1 MAGRFASLFNN
12 KNSEEK
18 TEQMVQQ
25 TIEAIETTTAPEVV
39 DVQKT
44 ITETA
49 KKGISFLNNVM
60 GVADKELSKSTFAD
74 SNPQE
79 TSTINSNFVNPNNN
93 EEFEY
98 ESVDVINLTNI
109 CQSFKTDNGEF
120 KLFDNF
126 NLDIKDFKGVGQ
138 FVSIMGASGC
148 GKSQLLKIISG
159 LNKPTSGSVKIYG
172 KEQTDKDFIQ
182 MVFQQYSSYPWMTVL
197 ENVALPL
204 KMRGVPKKERE
215 EQARNMLKIVGLEGQ
230 ENKWA
235 QYPIL
240 SGGQL
245 QRVSLARNLVFSPQI
260 LLLDEATGALDIK
273 SKRDMQDTLLDVFYN
288 SKLDPTIISVTHSIE
303 EAVYLSN
310 RVYILTANPCTIHSV
325 IDIDFGS
332 QYARRTSEVRQ
343 TAKFAEYVKKIE
355 TIMNEINK

>member
-1 MAGRFASLFNN
+1 MAGKFASLFS
-12 KNSEEK
+12 KSDTEK
-18 TEQMVQQ
+18 KVQSTVEIIEQ
-25 TIEAIETTTAPEVV
+25 TTTPEIV
-39 DVQKT
+39 DIQKT
-44 ITETA
+44 ISKTA
-49 KKGISFLNNVM
+49 KESMELLNYAKDAAMKAISTPIKTENV
-60 GVADKELSKSTFAD
+60 KID
-74 SNPQE
+74 SN
-79 TSTINSNFVNPNNN
+79 TNG
-93 EEFEY
+93 EFEY
-98 ESVDVINLTNI
+98 EDVDVINLTNI

-126 NLDIKDFKGVGQ
+126 SLDIKDFKGVGQ

-172 KEQTDKDFIQ
+172 KEHTEKDSIP
-182 MVFQQYSSYPWMTVL
+182 MVFQQYSSFPWMTVL

-204 KMRGVPKKERE
+204 KMRGVPKEERE
-215 EQARNMLKIVGLEGQ
+215 EQALNMLKIVGLDGQ

-245 QRVSLARNLVFSPQI
+245 QRVSLARNLVFSSQI

-288 SKLDPTIISVTHSIE
+288 AKLDPTIISVTHSIE

-310 RVYILTANPCTIHSV
+310 RVYILTANPCTIHSI
-325 IDIDFGS
+325 IDIDFGE
-332 QYARRTSEVRQ
+332 QYPRRNSEIRQ
-343 TAKFAEYVKKIE
+343 TAKFSEYVKQIE
-355 TIMNEINK
+355 TIMDEINK

>member
-1 MAGRFASLFNN
+1 MAGKFASFFTNT
-12 KNSEEK
+12 EK
-18 TEQMVQQ
+18 KVEQTVQP
-25 TIEAIETTTAPEVV
+25 TIETIEQTTTPEVV
-39 DVQKT
+39 DIQKT
-44 ITETA
+44 ISNTIKESLDVLNYAKNTA
-49 KKGISFLNNVM
+49 IKDMSSTNEAKITNV
-60 GVADKELSKSTFAD
+60 E
-74 SNPQE
+74 SN
-79 TSTINSNFVNPNNN
+79 VNRA
-93 EEFEY
+93 FEY
-98 ESVDVINLTNI
+98 EDVDVINLTNI

-138 FVSIMGASGC
+138 FISIMGGSGC

-172 KEQTDKDFIQ
+172 KEQTDNDSIP
-182 MVFQQYSSYPWMTVL
+182 MTFQQYSSFPWMTVL

-215 EQARNMLKIVGLEGQ
+215 EQAYNMLKIVGLEGQ

-245 QRVSLARNLVFSPQI
+245 QRVSLARNLVFSSQI

-273 SKRDMQDTLLDVFYN
+273 SKRDMQDTLLDVYYN
-288 SKLDPTIISVTHSIE
+288 AKLDPTIISVTHSIE

-310 RVYILTANPCTIHSV
+310 RVYILTANPCTIHSI
-325 IDIDFGS
+325 IDIDFGE
-332 QYARRTSEVRQ
+332 QFPRRCPEIRQ
-343 TAKFAEYVKKIE
+343 TTKFSEYVKQIE
-355 TIMNEINK
+355 TIMNDINR

>member
-1 MAGRFASLFNN
+1 MAGRFTSLFS
-12 KNSEEK
+12 KSEK
-18 TEQMVQQ
+18 KPEQTVQQ
-25 TIEAIETTTAPEVV
+25 TIEVVEQTTSPEVV
-39 DVQKT
+39 DIQQT

-49 KKGISFLNNVM
+49 KKVHHFKWGYGYCKRRIINTTSN
-60 GVADKELSKSTFAD
+60 KYCIYSYSTRYKRK
-74 SNPQE
+74 
-79 TSTINSNFVNPNNN
+79 
-93 EEFEY
+93 FEC
-98 ESVDVINLTNI
+98 EAVDVINLTNI

-126 NLDIKDFKGVGQ
+126 NLDIKDFKDVGQ

-172 KEQTDKDFIQ
+172 KEQTDKDSIP

-245 QRVSLARNLVFSPQI
+245 QRVSLARNLVFSSQI

-288 SKLDPTIISVTHSIE
+288 AKLDPTII
-303 EAVYLSN
+303 
-310 RVYILTANPCTIHSV
+310 
-325 IDIDFGS
+325 
-332 QYARRTSEVRQ
+332 Q
-343 TAKFAEYVKKIE
+343 
-355 TIMNEINK
+355 

>member
-1 MAGRFASLFNN
+1 MAGRFTSLFS
-12 KNSEEK
+12 KSEK
-18 TEQMVQQ
+18 KPEQTVQQ
-25 TIEAIETTTAPEVV
+25 TIEVVEQTTSPEVI
-39 DVQKT
+39 DIQQT

-49 KKGISFLNNVM
+49 KKSASFLNGVM
-60 GVADKELSKSTFAD
+60 DIVKEELSIPPVTNIVSTPIQQD
-74 SNPQE
+74 TNGK
-79 TSTINSNFVNPNNN
+79 
-93 EEFEY
+93 FEC
-98 ESVDVINLTNI
+98 EAVDVINLTNI

-126 NLDIKDFKGVGQ
+126 NLDIKDFKDVGQ

-172 KEQTDKDFIQ
+172 KEQTDKDSIP

-245 QRVSLARNLVFSPQI
+245 QRVSLARNLVFSSQI

-288 SKLDPTIISVTHSIE
+288 AKLDPTIISVTHSIE

-332 QYARRTSEVRQ
+332 QYTRRTSEVRQ
-343 TAKFAEYVKKIE
+343 TAKFAEYVKQIE
-355 TIMNEINK
+355 TIMDEINK

>member
-1 MAGRFASLFNN
+1 MAGKFASLFS
-12 KNSEEK
+12 KTDTEK
-18 TEQMVQQ
+18 KVEQ
-25 TIEAIETTTAPEVV
+25 TIQSTIEIIEQTTAPEII

-44 ITETA
+44 ITKTA
-49 KKGISFLNNVM
+49 KESMELLNYAKDAAMKVISTPIKTESV
-60 GVADKELSKSTFAD
+60 KID
-74 SNPQE
+74 SN
-79 TSTINSNFVNPNNN
+79 IN

-159 LNKPTSGSVKIYG
+159 LNKPTSGSIKIYG
-172 KEQTDKDFIQ
+172 KEQTDKDSIP
-182 MVFQQYSSYPWMTVL
+182 MTFQQYSSFSWMTVL

-245 QRVSLARNLVFSPQI
+245 QRVSLARNLVFSSQI

-288 SKLDPTIISVTHSIE
+288 AKLDPTIISVTHSIE

-310 RVYILTANPCTIHSV
+310 RIYILTANPCTIHSI
-325 IDIDFGS
+325 IDIDFGE
-332 QYARRTSEVRQ
+332 QYSRRTSEVRQ
-343 TAKFAEYVKKIE
+343 TAKFSEYVKQIE
-355 TIMNEINK
+355 TIMDEINK